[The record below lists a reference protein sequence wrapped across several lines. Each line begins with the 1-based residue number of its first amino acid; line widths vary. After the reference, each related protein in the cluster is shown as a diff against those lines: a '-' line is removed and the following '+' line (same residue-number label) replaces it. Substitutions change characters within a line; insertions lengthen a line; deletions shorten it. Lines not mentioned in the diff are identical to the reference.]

1 MFTSPILFFIFLA
14 IILFFIPKIYRQPQ
28 WAILAIIF
36 LLPFERIPAWNMP
49 WEWGITLRLSQ
60 VVAIILVIVFIIKLI
75 NKQIDFSRVKSFFQY
90 SAVKAILLYLVLLL
104 VSVIWAI
111 DKEKTFLVFAF
122 TSFTFIVGFLVYYW
136 LNIKGNKI
144 GNKHFFQRI
153 EKVLFYSMILIAI
166 FGLYQFLADSFGLN
180 QFFSGLNS
188 RYIQEVMGFPRVQ
201 AFSLEP
207 LFLAN
212 YLLIPL
218 GVLLG
223 LFFTDRSKLLNWQFN
238 LAIISICIILI
249 LTVSRGGYIAASFL
263 VILLAIIFKKQYSVT
278 KLFKLIGLMIA
289 GIALAFILVLTSSY
303 LITGS
308 ASGANNFLAHSS
320 QVESEQG
327 EKINS
332 RQGTWIWA
340 WKAFKEQP
348 ILGVGA
354 GNFGP
359 WMVEHGFSGRQRVV
373 NNQLLEVFTE
383 TGIVGGLLILWF
395 IYSLFAS
402 VIKAYKKNKAIVWP
416 IILIM
421 IFSAFW
427 VQYLSFST
435 LYIMHFW
442 VVVGLILVSL
452 DINRKSSNKK

>member
-14 IILFFIPKIYRQPQ
+14 IILFFIPRIYPQPQ
-28 WAILAIIF
+28 WAVLAIIF
-36 LLPFERIPAWNMP
+36 LLPFERIPAWNIP

-60 VVAIILVIVFIIKLI
+60 VIAIILVVVFIIKLI
-75 NKQIDFSRVKSFFQY
+75 KKQIDFSRIKSFFQH
-90 SAVKAILLYLVLLL
+90 SAVKVILLYLVLLL
-104 VSVIWAI
+104 VSGIWAI
-111 DKEKTFLVFAF
+111 DKEKAFLVFAF
-122 TSFTFIVGFLVYYW
+122 TSFTFLVGFLVFYW
-136 LNIKGNKI
+136 LKNQENKI
-144 GNKHFFQRI
+144 EKI
-153 EKVLFYSMILIAI
+153 EKVLFYSVVTVAA

-188 RYIQEVMGFPRVQ
+188 RYIQDVMGFPRVQ

-218 GVLLG
+218 GVLIG
-223 LFFTDRSKLLNWQFN
+223 LFFTNKSKLLNWQFN
-238 LAIISICIILI
+238 LATILMI
-249 LTVSRGGYIAASFL
+249 VTLVLTVSRGGYISAGFL
-263 VILLAIIFKKQYSVT
+263 IVLLAFIFKKQYSVN
-278 KLFKLIGLMIA
+278 KLFKLVGLIVV
-289 GIALAFILVLTSSY
+289 GIALAFVLILTSSY
-303 LITGS
+303 LITGTS
-308 ASGANNFLAHSS
+308 SGANDFLAHSS

-327 EKINS
+327 DKINS
-332 RQGTWIWA
+332 RQGTWTWA
-340 WKAFKEQP
+340 WKAFKERP

-373 NNQLLEVFTE
+373 NNQPLEILTE

-395 IYSLFAS
+395 IYSLLAS
-402 VIKAYKKNKAIVWP
+402 VIRAYQRNKAITWP

-421 IFSAFW
+421 IFLAFW
-427 VQYLSFST
+427 IQYLSFST

-442 VVVGLILVSL
+442 VVVGLILASVSFGKQVSL
-452 DINRKSSNKK
+452 KKQDV